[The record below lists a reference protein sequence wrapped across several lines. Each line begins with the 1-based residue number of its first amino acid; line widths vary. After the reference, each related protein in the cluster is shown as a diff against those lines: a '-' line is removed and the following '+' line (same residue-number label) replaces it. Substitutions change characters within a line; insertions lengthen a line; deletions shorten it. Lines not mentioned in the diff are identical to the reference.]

1 MQLTY
6 ADELQWTPLT
16 AIREGAKEMKELLI
30 GTEGAP
36 DNYRLVM
43 IREAG
48 AAATTPRH
56 KHNFDQVRI
65 VLNGR
70 ANYGPKR
77 WIEPGELAYFPEG
90 TPYGPEVSDG
100 NRLGLTLQCGGASGA
115 GYVSNRQVKSATA
128 TLKERG
134 EFRGG
139 VYYPSDFEAPGHP
152 SGDSAKR
159 KAQDAFEACWELVT
173 GRRISYPKP
182 RYDEPIKMT
191 PANFTWEEQ
200 PGQPGVRAKLLGS
213 FTERRHELALMQ
225 VEPNRVALLGPRAG
239 IQLVFVVRGSGTV
252 DGRALRPHAA
262 FEIAAGSAAQVTAAD
277 ELELIVIGLPIFVA
291 AKQPS
296 TV

>member
-1 MQLTY
+1 VQLTY

-65 VLNGR
+65 VLSGR

-100 NRLGLTLQCGGASGA
+100 DRLGLTLQCGGASGA
-115 GYVSNRQVKSATA
+115 GYVSNRQVKAATA

-134 EFRGG
+134 EFKGG
-139 VYYPSDFEAPGHP
+139 VYYPHDEH
-152 SGDSAKR
+152 AKR
-159 KAQDAFEACWELVT
+159 RAQDAFEACWELVT

-182 RYDEPIKMT
+182 RYDEPIKMK
-191 PANFTWEEQ
+191 PANFAWEAQ
-200 PGQPGVRAKLLGS
+200 PGQPGVRAKLLGC
-213 FTERRHELALMQ
+213 FTERRHELAQ
-225 VEPNRVALLGPRAG
+225 VQLEPKSVALLGPRAG

-262 FEIAAGSAAQVTAAD
+262 FEIAAGSAAQVTAAE
-277 ELELIVIGLPIFVA
+277 ELELFVIGLPIFVG

>member
-16 AIREGAKEMKELLI
+16 AIRDGAKEMKELLI

-43 IREAG
+43 IREQG

-65 VLNGR
+65 VLSGR

-77 WIEPGELAYFPEG
+77 NIEPGELAYFPEG

-100 NRLGLTLQCGGASGA
+100 DRLGLTLQCGGASGA
-115 GYVSNRQVKSATA
+115 GYVSNRQVKAATA
-128 TLKERG
+128 ALKERG
-134 EFRGG
+134 EFKGG
-139 VYYPSDFEAPGHP
+139 VYYPSAP
-152 SGDSAKR
+152 DAKR
-159 KAQDAFEACWELVT
+159 RAQDAFEACWEHVT
-173 GRRISYPKP
+173 GRRISYPEP
-182 RYDEPIKMT
+182 RYDEPIKMK
-191 PANFTWEEQ
+191 PANFAWEDQ

-213 FTERRHELALMQ
+213 YTERRHELALLQ
-225 VEPNRVALLGPRAG
+225 VEPKSVALLGPRSG
-239 IQLVFVVRGSGTV
+239 VQLVFVVHGSGAV

-262 FEIAAGSAAQVTAAD
+262 FEIPAGSAAQVTAAE
-277 ELELIVIGLPIFVA
+277 ELELVVIGLPIFVT